1 MRAPFLLAASP
12 RSLTM
17 KSKPITRSDLR
28 TLADRIESLRLDSL
42 RQLDSKPKRD
52 RAERQLEALMR
63 SEAKLIV
70 RSLFLAADQIVGD

>member
-1 MRAPFLLAASP
+1 
-12 RSLTM
+12 M